1 MVPATSSCEGF
12 APPALAVRSLGGRL
26 TKSELVNLPNQP
38 CLRSQHVVAEVT
50 STLPSMVI
58 FITDISLR
66 RDRIRRT
73 FIMQNI
79 LFPKLESIK

>member
-12 APPALAVRSLGGRL
+12 APPALAVRSLGGRS
-26 TKSELVNLPNQP
+26 TKSELVNLPVNHAY
-38 CLRSQHVVAEVT
+38 SQHVVAEVT

-73 FIMQNI
+73 FTMQNI